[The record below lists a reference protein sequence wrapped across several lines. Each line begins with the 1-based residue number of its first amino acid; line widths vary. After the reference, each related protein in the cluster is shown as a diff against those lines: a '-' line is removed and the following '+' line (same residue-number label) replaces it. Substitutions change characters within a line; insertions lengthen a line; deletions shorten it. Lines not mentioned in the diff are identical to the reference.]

1 MTADA
6 NSIASFADL
15 ISLLERDGV
24 PHQSDVAE
32 MMVQI
37 PTQRGPLDSVLLI
50 RWQQSDGVIQFI
62 QGLPLDIADD
72 KLAAAVDAV
81 TRLNHVL
88 AVPGFDVNH
97 NRKILAYRL
106 YLPIYPRG
114 AVSSVELQSM
124 FSLAVKTAA
133 ELLPVFARVLSGA
146 VKSEDVVADAQK
158 EYARQA
164 AATPPQTPPATNM
177 Y

>member
-6 NSIASFADL
+6 NLIASFADL
-15 ISLLERDGV
+15 IKLLERDGV

-62 QGLPLDIADD
+62 QGIPLEVGDD
-72 KLAAAVDAV
+72 KLGALVDAV

-88 AVPGFDVNH
+88 AIPGFDVNH
-97 NRKILAYRL
+97 ERKILAYRL

-114 AVSSVELQSM
+114 AVSAVELQSM
-124 FSLAVKTAA
+124 FSLAVKSAS
-133 ELLPVFARVLSGA
+133 ELMPVFARILSGA
-146 VKSEDVVADAQK
+146 VKPEDAVADAQR
-158 EYARQA
+158 EYAQQA
-164 AATPPQTPPATNM
+164 AAQSPSAPPATNM